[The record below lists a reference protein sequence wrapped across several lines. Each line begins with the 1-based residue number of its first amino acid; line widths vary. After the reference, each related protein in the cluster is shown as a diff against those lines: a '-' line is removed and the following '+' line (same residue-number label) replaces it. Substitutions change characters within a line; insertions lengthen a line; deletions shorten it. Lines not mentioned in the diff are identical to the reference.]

1 VYHLAERPARRHAP
15 RAVSTAVPAPAPLVT
30 SSAVVAPSPKP
41 HTVSAALV
49 LVQIAF
55 GTLPV
60 AGKLAMEH
68 VGPFGLSLV
77 RVAGATIFFGAL
89 VMLRAKSAA
98 DPADSAK
105 KVRIPFGDALRIAG
119 CGLLGMAANQLLFLG
134 GLERTSATNATVLV
148 TTIPIFTFLV
158 ALGLGIERAT
168 TRGVLGLVVAFAGVL
183 ALVKVERFEL
193 AASSLLGDAMIVA
206 NALCYAFYLVLVR
219 PYVARYGTLPIV
231 AIGFGAS
238 TLAVL
243 PFGVSQLD
251 GVTSAGAHAW
261 LLLLYVLAVP
271 TLLTYLLNAW
281 ALRYASSS
289 TVAIFIYL
297 QPIVGLALA
306 VTVLDEQLGLR
317 AGLGTLAVFCGIAL
331 VTWRGRAT

>member
-1 VYHLAERPARRHAP
+1 MYHLAERPARRHAP

-30 SSAVVAPSPKP
+30 SATVVAPSPKP

-77 RVAGATIFFGAL
+77 RVAGATLFFGAL

-105 KVRIPFGDALRIAG
+105 KSAADPADSAKKVRIPFGDVLRIAG

-168 TRGVLGLVVAFAGVL
+168 TRGSVWCS
-183 ALVKVERFEL
+183 R
-193 AASSLLGDAMIVA
+193 S
-206 NALCYAFYLVLVR
+206 
-219 PYVARYGTLPIV
+219 
-231 AIGFGAS
+231 
-238 TLAVL
+238 
-243 PFGVSQLD
+243 
-251 GVTSAGAHAW
+251 
-261 LLLLYVLAVP
+261 
-271 TLLTYLLNAW
+271 
-281 ALRYASSS
+281 
-289 TVAIFIYL
+289 
-297 QPIVGLALA
+297 
-306 VTVLDEQLGLR
+306 
-317 AGLGTLAVFCGIAL
+317 
-331 VTWRGRAT
+331 RGCSRW